1 MTTVVSKQTPSQEE
15 LHRWL
20 ATPEGF
26 IQGLADVDEEPLRL
40 ARYQLDLLRDS
51 SKFRALEKAR
61 GVGFSFICAAEAL
74 AKAHLRPNYT
84 AVFCSL
90 NLEEAVEKI
99 RYANLLHDS
108 LPLKWQKKKVVDN
121 KMAIEFEDAAGRHR
135 SRLISHPCKDPRG
148 KHKADVFLDEFAHYG
163 HKQRGIYVAAVPI
176 VSRGNGQLT
185 IGSTPLMVG
194 DLFHEIVKEERRKYP
209 MFTRQSIP
217 WWACPEFTNDVAR
230 AMAEAPGMD
239 TAERVHEFGKPT
251 LVDIFHTME
260 QDDFRQEYELS
271 FNDESQTFFPYELI
285 FACCQDELQTWE
297 TIDSLLK
304 NTEGD
309 LFAGFDVGRTRNT
322 SELIVLEKTGKPGRR
337 SQGGGGRVV
346 YRMGKS
352 FDRSRFQE
360 QEAYLRQ
367 MLKASARFRR
377 LCIDRHGIGMNLAEN
392 LRSEFRSRVEGIA
405 LVGQVKETLAVDL
418 KIAFENEAVAIPR
431 ARELTAQIHSIK
443 KTATEA
449 GYARFDTEK
458 NERHHADKF
467 WALAL
472 GVHAAG
478 LGKERKR
485 KRQKVSAS
493 IV

>member
-1 MTTVVSKQTPSQEE
+1 MLTITKQTPTPDE
-15 LHRWL
+15 LNRWL
-20 ATPEGF
+20 ATTEGF
-26 IQGLADVDEEPLRL
+26 IQGLADVDDEPVRL
-40 ARYQLDLLRDS
+40 TRYQLAQLRDS

-61 GVGFSFICAAEAL
+61 GIGFSFVCAAEAL
-74 AKAHLRPNYT
+74 ARAHLRRDYT
-84 AVFCSL
+84 AIFVSM

-99 RYANLLHDS
+99 RYANLLFNS

-121 KMAIEFEDAAGRHR
+121 KMAIEFEDASGRFR

-176 VSRGNGQLT
+176 VSRGSGQLT

-217 WWACPEFTNDVAR
+217 WWACPEFCNDVAR
-230 AMAEAPGMD
+230 AMAEAPGME
-239 TAERVHEFGKPT
+239 TAERVHDFGKPT

-285 FACCQDELQTWE
+285 FACCQDELQTYE
-297 TIDSLLK
+297 TIDSLVK

-322 SELIVLEKTGKPGRR
+322 SELIVLEKMKK
-337 SQGGGGRVV
+337 RVV

-367 MLKASARFRR
+367 MLKASPRFRR

-392 LRSEFRSRVEGIA
+392 LRTEFRSRVEGIA

-472 GVHAAG
+472 AVHAAG
-478 LGKERKR
+478 LGKDKRR